1 MSGKTASTTNNIA
14 QARRTVQQL
23 RIEASIE
30 RIKVSKASADL
41 MLYCEE
47 HAKKDPLL
55 MGIPASENPFKDKKT
70 KQVSNRINRPL
81 GWRARGW
88 LRRESRPCA
97 RGAALLRPRSQD
109 PQTPPKL
116 PGFADRTGTDWESQ
130 LTIVCFSFLDRACT
144 QGGRRCLPGERTAVP
159 SCTCTRPSALFSNS
173 CLENHCSNCWQAPAT
188 HAYISVMPLSLGGS
202 VSVKPGVS
210 GI

>member
-1 MSGKTASTTNNIA
+1 MAIWEQTAAGRISVNFGCCFFAPGCCKAAADLGRPGWGPAEAPRCAGAQCSLSGGVRCRSAGSASIAGSLKMSGKTASTTNNIA

-70 KQVSNRINRPL
+70 CV
-81 GWRARGW
+81 
-88 LRRESRPCA
+88 
-97 RGAALLRPRSQD
+97 LL
-109 PQTPPKL
+109 
-116 PGFADRTGTDWESQ
+116 
-130 LTIVCFSFLDRACT
+130 
-144 QGGRRCLPGERTAVP
+144 
-159 SCTCTRPSALFSNS
+159 
-173 CLENHCSNCWQAPAT
+173 
-188 HAYISVMPLSLGGS
+188 
-202 VSVKPGVS
+202 
-210 GI
+210 

>member
-70 KQVSNRINRPL
+70 
-81 GWRARGW
+81 
-88 LRRESRPCA
+88 C
-97 RGAALLRPRSQD
+97 
-109 PQTPPKL
+109 
-116 PGFADRTGTDWESQ
+116 
-130 LTIVCFSFLDRACT
+130 IVL
-144 QGGRRCLPGERTAVP
+144 
-159 SCTCTRPSALFSNS
+159 
-173 CLENHCSNCWQAPAT
+173 
-188 HAYISVMPLSLGGS
+188 
-202 VSVKPGVS
+202 
-210 GI
+210 

>member
-30 RIKVSKASADL
+30 RIKVSDL

-70 KQVSNRINRPL
+70 CI
-81 GWRARGW
+81 
-88 LRRESRPCA
+88 
-97 RGAALLRPRSQD
+97 LL
-109 PQTPPKL
+109 
-116 PGFADRTGTDWESQ
+116 
-130 LTIVCFSFLDRACT
+130 
-144 QGGRRCLPGERTAVP
+144 
-159 SCTCTRPSALFSNS
+159 
-173 CLENHCSNCWQAPAT
+173 
-188 HAYISVMPLSLGGS
+188 
-202 VSVKPGVS
+202 
-210 GI
+210 

>member
-55 MGIPASENPFKDKKT
+55 M
-70 KQVSNRINRPL
+70 
-81 GWRARGW
+81 
-88 LRRESRPCA
+88 
-97 RGAALLRPRSQD
+97 
-109 PQTPPKL
+109 
-116 PGFADRTGTDWESQ
+116 
-130 LTIVCFSFLDRACT
+130 
-144 QGGRRCLPGERTAVP
+144 
-159 SCTCTRPSALFSNS
+159 
-173 CLENHCSNCWQAPAT
+173 
-188 HAYISVMPLSLGGS
+188 
-202 VSVKPGVS
+202 
-210 GI
+210 